1 MKLNILSDLHLGF
14 GAIDRPINEA
24 DVVVLAGDIS
34 RPREAV
40 AWALRL
46 DKPVLY
52 VPGNHEFYGGSIDGT
67 LEELRQ
73 LCRGTQ
79 VQLMDNR
86 ELVVGGVRFLGT
98 TLWTDF
104 ELFDDPLQREAAKAQ
119 ARQMLRDFSR
129 IRIRE
134 SSPEVFT
141 PDDSANLFAR
151 HAAWLESRLA
161 TVHAGPTVV
170 ITHHAPSRHSIH
182 PRFADSLLNAGFV
195 SDAAH
200 LLGDDRVS
208 LWIHG
213 HTHDSFD
220 HRVSG
225 TRVVCNPRGYARG
238 GVNENPLFD
247 PDFIVDVDGASRPG
261 ATSPGSRDDAGH
273 RGGNAIAPAR
283 I

>member
-1 MKLNILSDLHLGF
+1 MKLNILSDLHLGS
-14 GAIDRPINEA
+14 GAMDWPVNDA

-40 AWALRL
+40 AWALKF

-67 LEELRQ
+67 LEELQR
-73 LCRGTQ
+73 LCEGTQ
-79 VQLMDNR
+79 VQVLDNR
-86 ELVVGGVRFLGT
+86 EFVIGGVRFLGT

-104 ELFDDPLQREAAKAQ
+104 ELFDDPEQRAAAREEAQ
-119 ARQMLRDFSR
+119 RLLRDFSR
-129 IRIRE
+129 IRAHE
-134 SSPEVFT
+134 SSGRVFT
-141 PDDSANLFAR
+141 PNDSASLFRR
-151 HAAWLESRLA
+151 HATWLESRLA

-182 PRFADSLLNAGFV
+182 PRFADSLLNACFV
-195 SDAAH
+195 SDATH
-200 LLGDDRVS
+200 LLRADRVS

-220 HRVSG
+220 HRVNG
-225 TRVVCNPRGYARG
+225 TRVVCNPRGYARD

-247 PDFIVDVDGASRPG
+247 SNFIVDVNDS
-261 ATSPGSRDDAGH
+261 AGVDP
-273 RGGNAIAPAR
+273 IP
-283 I
+283 